1 MKLLVTGCFGF
12 IGFNFVNYIKD
23 KYGNDVFIYGID
35 SIESSCSEKNK
46 EISKNLEGFEHK
58 KININDLDQE
68 NFDKVDIIINFAAES
83 HVDNSIYNPEL
94 FIDTNVKGTAKVA
107 NYAIKNEIDKFIHIS
122 TDEVYGS
129 NENNYS
135 KENDKLNP
143 SSPYS
148 SSKAA
153 AEMIL
158 NGYTKTYGYEFITV
172 RPANNYGIFQQPE
185 KLIPFSVANI
195 LSGNPIEIYGNG
207 DNIRHWLHVD
217 DTCSAID
224 HLIEKGNFNEVYNI
238 GSGFYLSN
246 IELAK
251 KLLVVLDKQED
262 MIEFVEDRPGHDFR
276 YAVNMDKIFSTGWK
290 PTSVFDEKLEET
302 VNWYQNN
309 KNWWKNEYENV
320 KLNKRL
326 KRSGLN

>member
-1 MKLLVTGCFGF
+1 MKFLVTGCFGF
-12 IGFNFVNYIKD
+12 IGFNFINYIKD

-35 SIESSCSEKNK
+35 SVESNCSEKNR
-46 EISKNLEGFEHK
+46 EISKDLEGFKHK
-58 KININDLDQE
+58 KININDIDQE
-68 NFDKVDIIINFAAES
+68 SFDKVDIIINFAAES
-83 HVDNSIYNPEL
+83 HVDNSIYNPQL

-107 NYAIKNEIDKFIHIS
+107 NYAIKNNIDKFIHIS

-129 NENNYS
+129 NENDFS
-135 KENDKLNP
+135 IESDKLNP

-195 LSGNPIEIYGNG
+195 LSGNSIEIYGKGN
-207 DNIRHWLHVD
+207 NIRHWLHVD
-217 DTCSAID
+217 DTCSAIG
-224 HLIEKGNFNEVYNI
+224 HLIEKGKTNEIYNI
-238 GSGFYLSN
+238 GSGYYLSN

-251 KLLVVLDKQED
+251 KLLVILDKQED

-276 YAVNMDKIFSTGWK
+276 YAVNLDKISSTGWK
-290 PTSVFDEKLEET
+290 PISVFDEKLDET

-309 KNWWKNEYENV
+309 ENWWKNEYENV
-320 KLNKRL
+320 KTNKRL